1 MTTMRPGARMLAML
15 CLSMVLTSVSPAAAQ
30 APEVEAAPVEGA
42 VQIESPGPAGSALD
56 TTRLRA
62 RLEERWRVVLVRDG
76 IVLVPRRTSSRVHG
90 VEIAG
95 SGVAID
101 GRPVTG
107 AELRERLG
115 ADAEAVLA
123 LTYLDPAGRRALFE
137 PPAEPSQPGDRV
149 GADRAG
155 TLSVPSAER
164 PELRRGTR
172 HRGAR
177 VRIGSDLVVGEH
189 ERIGEV
195 AVAIFGSVIV
205 DGEVG
210 GDVVAVFGDVRLG
223 PRAIVGGE
231 VTAVGGRIVADPG
244 ARMYGAANE
253 VAIRWPAWQGSV
265 TGVRLV
271 PPAEWWAGLSL
282 AVAIGRGLVLAVLG
296 LIVALLGRAAVARVG
311 REVSDAPWQS
321 VLVGVGAQ
329 IVLVPTVLAI
339 CGGLVV
345 SIVGIPLLALV
356 PVAALVA
363 GGVWLVGFTAVA
375 ARLGGALI
383 GGSESARLG
392 PAVLLGL
399 VLVLALTLGA
409 RLAWWAGW
417 IGLPGCLLLGGI
429 GWLVEAVAWSMG
441 LGALILSWLRGRSA
455 PAAEVVPPPVP
466 ATLQ

>member
-1 MTTMRPGARMLAML
+1 MATMRLEARVLAMV
-15 CLSMVLTSVSPAAAQ
+15 CSAIVLALASPAAGQ
-30 APEVEAAPVEGA
+30 AREGPAAPAEAAARVDSPV
-42 VQIESPGPAGSALD
+42 PASTID
-56 TTRLRA
+56 RIRLRA
-62 RLEERWRVVLVRDG
+62 RLEERWRVVLVREG
-76 IVLVPRRTSSRVHG
+76 LVLVPRRTGSRVRG

-95 SGVAID
+95 GTVAID
-101 GRPVTG
+101 GQVVTG

-123 LTYLDPAGRRALFE
+123 LTYLDPADRRALFE
-137 PPAEPSQPGDRV
+137 APAAIPPPE
-149 GADRAG
+149 DRAG
-155 TLSVPSAER
+155 AERAGIISAPPVER
-164 PELRRGTR
+164 PELGRGVR

-189 ERIGEV
+189 ERVGDV
-195 AVAIFGSVIV
+195 AVAILGSVIV
-205 DGEVG
+205 EGEVG
-210 GDVVAVFGDVRLG
+210 GDVVAVLGDVRLG
-223 PRAIVGGE
+223 PRAVVGGE

-253 VAIRWPAWQGSV
+253 VAIGWPAWQV
-265 TGVRLV
+265 GVPEARLM
-271 PPAEWWAGLSL
+271 PPAEWWAGALL
-282 AVAIGRGLVLAVLG
+282 AVALGRGLVLAVLG
-296 LIVALLGRAAVARVG
+296 LIAALLGRAAVARVG
-311 REVSDAPWQS
+311 REVSEAPWQS

-329 IVLVPTVLAI
+329 IVLVPAVLAI

-363 GGVWLVGFTAVA
+363 GGLWLVGFTAVA

-383 GGSESARLG
+383 GGSASGRLV

-399 VLVLALTLGA
+399 VLVFAPTLGA

-417 IGLPGCLLLGGI
+417 IGLPGFLLFGGV

-455 PAAEVVPPPVP
+455 SAAEVVPPPMP
-466 ATLQ
+466 ATLP